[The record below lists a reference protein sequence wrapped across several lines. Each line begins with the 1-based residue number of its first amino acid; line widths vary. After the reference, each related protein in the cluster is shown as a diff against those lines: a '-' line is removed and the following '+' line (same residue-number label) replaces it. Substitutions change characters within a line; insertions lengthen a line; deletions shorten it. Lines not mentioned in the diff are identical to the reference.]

1 MKLRLVLILCATLAT
16 LAAAPSVH
24 SDTMLSAHGGVAFG
38 GDVGDTPATWGGAL
52 TFMGDGL
59 LGFEI
64 EGAYTPDFFGD
75 EEDLGFTFDDNNVS
89 TLMGH
94 LLLGGGNERGRL
106 FVSVGG
112 GIQQTRANDIDEFF
126 DIDSTDFAASA
137 GVGGMAFFSN
147 NFGVRGDVRYFRSF
161 GEDVGDDDFDLDF
174 GDFSYWRGTAGLV
187 FKF

>member
-1 MKLRLVLILCATLAT
+1 MKQRLALILCATLAT
-16 LAAAPSVH
+16 LAGAPAVH
-24 SDTMLSAHGGVAFG
+24 ADTMLSAHGGVAFG
-38 GDVGDTPATWGGAL
+38 GDLDDTAGTWGGAL

-64 EGAYTPDFFGD
+64 EGAYTPDFFDDNLIVLD
-75 EEDLGFTFDDNNVS
+75 ENNVS

-94 LLLGGGNERGRL
+94 LLLGGGNENGRL
-106 FVSVGG
+106 FVSLGA
-112 GIQQTRANDIDEFF
+112 GIQQARARDIDDFF
-126 DIDSTDFAASA
+126 DVDSTDFAASA
-137 GVGGMAFFSN
+137 GVGGMGFFSE

-187 FKF
+187 FRF

>member
-1 MKLRLVLILCATLAT
+1 MKQRLALILSVALAS
-16 LAAAPSVH
+16 LAAAPDAH

-38 GDVGDTPATWGGAL
+38 GDLDETVGTWGGAL

-75 EEDLGFTFDDNNVS
+75 DEGLGFTFDENNVS

-94 LLLGGGNERGRL
+94 LLLGGGNEKGRL

-112 GIQQTRANDIDEFF
+112 GIQQARATDIEDFF
-126 DIDSTDFAASA
+126 DVDSTDFAASA
-137 GVGGMAFFSN
+137 GVGGMGFFSN
-147 NFGVRGDVRYFRSF
+147 NFGVRGDVRYFKSF
-161 GEDVGDDDFDLDF
+161 GEDVGNDDFDLDF

>member
-1 MKLRLVLILCATLAT
+1 MKQRLALVLCATLAT

-24 SDTMLSAHGGVAFG
+24 SDTMISAHGGVAFG
-38 GDVGDTPATWGGAL
+38 GDVDETVGTWGGAL

-64 EGAYTPDFFGD
+64 EGAYTPDFFADDTIVFD
-75 EEDLGFTFDDNNVS
+75 ENNVS

-94 LLLGGGNERGRL
+94 LLLGGGNEKGRL
-106 FVSVGG
+106 FLSVGG
-112 GIQQTRANDIDEFF
+112 GIQQARATDIEDFF
-126 DIDSTDFAASA
+126 DVDSTDFAISG
-137 GVGGMAFFSN
+137 GVGGMGFFSD

-174 GDFSYWRGTAGLV
+174 GDFSYWRGTAGVV